1 LATPSDLIV
10 LTTIAGG
17 GLAAAAI
24 DVRTRRVPNLLTAS
38 LAAAGVAFAV
48 AGIGRLTIAGSI
60 AGIAI
65 GFGLMLPGH
74 LFGATGAGDVKLF
87 AAAGALLGPAATAAA
102 FIYTALAGG
111 VLAIAIACRR
121 GRLQRTVHSAA
132 RLVASGAANA
142 GDIEAVTE
150 NNRFPYAPAIA
161 VGAVIAALGVTL

>member
-1 LATPSDLIV
+1 MATPSDLIV
-10 LTTIAGG
+10 LTTLAGG

-24 DVRTRRVPNLLTAS
+24 DVRTRRVPNALTAS

-48 AGIGRLTIAGSI
+48 AGVGRLSIAGSI

-111 VLAIAIACRR
+111 ALAIAIACRR

-142 GDIEAVTE
+142 GEIEAVTE

>member
-1 LATPSDLIV
+1 MATPSDLIV
-10 LTTIAGG
+10 LTTLAGG

-24 DVRTRRVPNLLTAS
+24 DVRTRRVPNVLTAS

-48 AGIGRLTIAGSI
+48 AGVGRLSIAGSI

-111 VLAIAIACRR
+111 ALAIAIACRR

-142 GDIEAVTE
+142 GEIEAVTE

>member
-24 DVRTRRVPNLLTAS
+24 DVRTRRVPNVLTAS

-111 VLAIAIACRR
+111 ALAIAIACRR

-142 GDIEAVTE
+142 GEIEAVTE

>member
-1 LATPSDLIV
+1 MVKPSDLIV
-10 LTTIAGG
+10 LATIAGG

-24 DVRTRRVPNLLTAS
+24 DVRTRRVPNALTAS

-60 AGIAI
+60 AGIVL
-65 GFGLMLPGH
+65 GLGLMLPGH

-87 AAAGALLGPAATAAA
+87 AAAGALLGPAATATA
-102 FIYTALAGG
+102 FLYTALAGG
-111 VLAIAIACRR
+111 ALAIAIACQR
-121 GRLQRTVHSAA
+121 GRLQRTVQSTA
-132 RLVASGAANA
+132 RLVATGAANA
-142 GDIEAVTE
+142 ADIEAPGQ

>member
-38 LAAAGVAFAV
+38 LATAGVAFAV

-111 VLAIAIACRR
+111 ALAIAIACRR

-142 GDIEAVTE
+142 GEIEAVTE